1 MKNVIIV
8 QNLDSMMNMVNDGM
22 SDGIISAHPF
32 NLYQKEYTINDLKP
46 DINFEIGVFTNN
58 LNELT
63 PVAKEFV
70 RILKENIV

>member
-1 MKNVIIV
+1 MH
-8 QNLDSMMNMVNDGM
+8 SCAP
-22 SDGIISAHPF
+22 AHNGHRGTSLPEYPEF
-32 NLYQKEYTINDLKP
+32 RHKKEYTINDLKP